1 MNVDIEFFD
10 EDPMSNVLACLKF
23 AFSKVIFLGY
33 VEEDMDKVAEST
45 VTAFLKSPKI
55 GVEEIEFVA
64 VPEGRLDDIEKK
76 LTEIVVREKAAGNQC
91 YFDLTGGEELVLA
104 AAGVV
109 ADQEH
114 IPMHEIDLAEDE
126 VRIQAMPEC
135 YEALPKRN
143 YRLNIEEYLNLHEG
157 VIEQGMHK
165 KINTDLNQKVE
176 KERLFELKKF
186 TDRLELRW
194 NGISTGIAYFC
205 SRWQGVF
212 LKDRAIMAQAARV
225 AHMKLN
231 KFLEKLETMRDEGIL
246 EDFIYNERMIRI
258 QFYSEME
265 RELLCNPGAILEHA
279 VYWKIMEDPEVN
291 DCVIGYHIN
300 WVGDGDPMSVYKPGP
315 NVVNEVDVI
324 FMKKNIPTFVSCKN
338 FIVSNNHP
346 LYELETIA
354 DRFGGAL
361 VRKVLVTRGG
371 VSENVANR
379 AREMGIIV
387 KDAL

>member
-10 EDPMSNVLACLKF
+10 KDPMSNILSCTKF
-23 AFSKVIFLGY
+23 SFSKVIFLGY
-33 VEEDMDKVAEST
+33 VEEDMDRVATST
-45 VTAFLKSPKI
+45 VAAFLKSPEI

-64 VPEGRLDDIEKK
+64 VQEGRLDDIEKK
-76 LTEIVVREKAAGNQC
+76 LTEIVVREKEAGNQC

-114 IPMHEIDLAEDE
+114 IPMHEIDLAEDK

-135 YEALPKRN
+135 YETLPKRN

-157 VIEQGMHK
+157 VIETKMQQERNCF
-165 KINTDLNQKVE
+165 INHVE
-176 KERLFELKKF
+176 NKARITELKKI
-186 TDRLELRW
+186 TDQWKEKW
-194 NGISTGIAYFC
+194 NNISRGLAYLYH
-205 SRWQGVF
+205 RKEGNIY
-212 LKDRAIMAQAARV
+212 KDREVITKAAGV
-225 AHMKLN
+225 ANMSLDCFVEILKHL
-231 KFLEKLETMRDEGIL
+231 RDKGVLKSFVFDSQNISIE
-246 EDFIYNERMIRI
+246 FYNDWEHFM
-258 QFYSEME
+258 
-265 RELLCNPGAILEHA
+265 LCDAGAILEHT
-279 VYWKIMEDPEVN
+279 VYWKIMEDSEIN

-300 WVGDGDPMSVYKPGP
+300 WVGDGNPMSVYDPGP
-315 NVVNEVDVI
+315 DVVNEVDVI

-338 FIVSNNHP
+338 IFVTGHNA

-354 DRFGGAL
+354 DRFGGTL
-361 VRKVLVTRGG
+361 VRKVLVAGGG
-371 VSENVANR
+371 VSNHVANR